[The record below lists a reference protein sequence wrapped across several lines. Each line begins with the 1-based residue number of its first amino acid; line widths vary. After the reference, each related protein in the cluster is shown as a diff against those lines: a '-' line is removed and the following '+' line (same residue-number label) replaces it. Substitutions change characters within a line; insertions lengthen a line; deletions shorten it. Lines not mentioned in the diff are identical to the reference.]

1 MTAITGPYSFAP
13 NAANPLLG
21 RGMLFLD
28 NLSSISPTLVRT
40 GQQAIGNVTSFQ
52 IENKVEIKEKYESM
66 DPASSLYA
74 RGVTRQ
80 TVSLKITGDEYTLDN
95 LARALLGNV
104 VTDTGAGATITGE
117 TITPA
122 GGSVLNRYYDLA
134 NRNITTFT
142 SLTQEPSTVLT
153 LGTDYTVDL
162 LRGRI
167 YLLPTS
173 TVITPGSVLEAS
185 YVYGA
190 YTYNS
195 INVASQGT
203 VEAYVRF
210 LGNPIKGPTYEAE
223 FWHVS
228 FTPSGELGFI
238 ADDFGNWT
246 LEGEVIADSVGHPSE
261 PIGRLIQ
268 TA

>member
-1 MTAITGPYSFAP
+1 MPSVTGPYNQAP
-13 NAANPLLG
+13 NPANVLLG

-28 NLSSISPTLVRT
+28 NFTAAGLRT
-40 GQQAIGNVTSFQ
+40 GQQAIGNVTAFDV
-52 IENKVEIKEKYESM
+52 ENKVEVKEKYESM

-80 TVSLKITGDEYTLDN
+80 TVSLKITGDEYSLDN
-95 LARALLGNV
+95 LARALLGTV
-104 VTDTGAGATITGE
+104 VQITGAGATIAAE
-117 TITPA
+117 PLTPA
-122 GGSVLNRYYDLA
+122 GGAVLNRYYDMQ
-134 NRNITTFT
+134 NRNITTLTDVKQGST
-142 SLTQEPSTVLT
+142 SLV
-153 LGTDYTVDL
+153 LGTDYTADL
-162 LRGRI
+162 VRGRI

-173 TVITPGSVLEAS
+173 VTITPGSQLTTDYIYA
-185 YVYGA
+185 A

-195 INVASQGT
+195 ISVASQGT

-223 FWHVS
+223 YWHVS
-228 FTPSGELGFI
+228 FTPTGQLGFI

-246 LEGEVIADSVGHPSE
+246 LEGEVIADPVNHPTE

>member
-1 MTAITGPYSFAP
+1 MTAIVGPYSLAP
-13 NAANPLLG
+13 NSANPLLG
-21 RGMLFLD
+21 RGMLFID
-28 NLSSISPTLVRT
+28 NFDASGNRT
-40 GQQAIGNVTSFQ
+40 GQQAIGNVTAFD

-80 TVSLKITGDEYTLDN
+80 TVSLKITGDEFTLDN
-95 LARALLGNV
+95 LARALLGKV
-104 VTDTGAGATITGE
+104 VTDTGAGATISAE
-117 TITPA
+117 VITPT
-122 GGSVLNRYYDLA
+122 GGAILGRYYDLA
-134 NRNITTFT
+134 NRNVTTFT
-142 SLTQEPSTVLT
+142 SLTLMPSTVLVQ
-153 LGTDYTVDL
+153 GTDYTVDL

-173 TVITPGSVLEAS
+173 VTITPGGVLDAA

-190 YTYNS
+190 FTYNTVN
-195 INVASQGT
+195 IASQGT

-228 FTPSGELGFI
+228 FTPTGQLGFI

-246 LEGEVIADSVGHPSE
+246 LEGEVIADPTNHASE